1 MTETKKTREVIT
13 LTKLE
18 IADRQLN
25 EAITLFFE
33 GRDCVS
39 IHTLATASLQISLD
53 HLTEDEVID
62 NSILLDRRSIYI
74 KDECRREFLE
84 HINKSRNF
92 FKHADRDLK
101 KGILSLE
108 FKPDENEGCI
118 FEAILS
124 LSIAS
129 KRKEGSTEAKVFL
142 AWLFSRHPTWV
153 KEEYRAEM
161 VCSRPVSVETALYTL
176 NRLKKT

>member
-1 MTETKKTREVIT
+1 MKSEIIA

-25 EAITLFFE
+25 EAIRLFFE
-33 GRDCVS
+33 RRDCVS

-62 NSILLDRRSIYI
+62 NSIFLDKRSIYI
-74 KDECRREFLE
+74 KDEYRKEFSD

-101 KGILSLE
+101 KGISSLE
-108 FKPDENEGCI
+108 FNPDENEGCI
-118 FEAILS
+118 FEAIRALG
-124 LSIAS
+124 IAS
-129 KRKEGSTEAKVFL
+129 KRREYPTEVKVFM
-142 AWLFSRHPTWV
+142 AWLFSRHPTWI
-153 KEEYRAEM
+153 KEEFRAQL
-161 VCSRPVSVETALYTL
+161 VYSAPVSFEGALDVLTG
-176 NRLKKT
+176 LKRK